1 MSVPSGSPTS
11 PATSTGEGSF
21 TLWHGCT
28 PAITVSNTF
37 PYVLEALKKE
47 WGGSISLKKRYNDL
61 ARTAWEW
68 RVCGDRAVTVA
79 NMVSPYLIEK
89 RAQAELMVEA
99 REWPKH
105 SQQRISIARRLKA
118 LKRIDY
124 GKGSE

>member
-1 MSVPSGSPTS
+1 M
-11 PATSTGEGSF
+11 
-21 TLWHGCT
+21 
-28 PAITVSNTF
+28 SNTF
-37 PYVLEALKKE
+37 PYVLEALRKE
-47 WGGSISLKKRYNDL
+47 WGGSISLKKRYKD
-61 ARTAWEW
+61 ASRTAWEW

-99 REWPKH
+99 RDWPKH